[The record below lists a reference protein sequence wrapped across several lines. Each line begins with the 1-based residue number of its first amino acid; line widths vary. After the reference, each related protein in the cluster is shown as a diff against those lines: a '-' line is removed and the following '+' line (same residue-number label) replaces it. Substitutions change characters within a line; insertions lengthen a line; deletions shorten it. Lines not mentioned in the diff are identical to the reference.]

1 MAIQEHFYQAIGELF
16 ATLVVADDG
25 TKFLETESARYPA
38 LISLII
44 EQKYLDLYPGQQVYW
59 RVYPQSVEQGLAFKI
74 VSFANQLQKGHG
86 QFILQ
91 GDWVEYGQLQIWRN
105 AVAGQINEYN
115 WQPRLLPISWS
126 EAPPPDAAFWQL
138 RAELV
143 DGILKIVS
151 ASGPFPH
158 PPRREQPPTSKTK
171 KPRLGPPL
179 PPPQRRVSTGEASQ
193 APEAPTQRELPR
205 GSTPSRTIQPKQ
217 ASTTLS
223 INWEE
228 LTPVSGKL
236 ELTIKLN
243 TLPKVQEVDGQ
254 CHFQVDCDGQVFQ
267 ISVKPKQW
275 NKLEKAQ
282 TTYKSWI
289 AAIAGKLGAVTAD
302 GFVLLEPNIQV
313 FECSDKPSLSQ
324 TQDATSPPSE
334 EKNEVGATSKVET
347 LQAAACSSE
356 KPDCN
361 AVPLVATGAKAKPKK
376 IGKFNVEVQ

>member
-1 MAIQEHFYQAIGELF
+1 M
-16 ATLVVADDG
+16 
-25 TKFLETESARYPA
+25 
-38 LISLII
+38 
-44 EQKYLDLYPGQQVYW
+44 
-59 RVYPQSVEQGLAFKI
+59 
-74 VSFANQLQKGHG
+74 
-86 QFILQ
+86 
-91 GDWVEYGQLQIWRN
+91 
-105 AVAGQINEYN
+105 
-115 WQPRLLPISWS
+115 
-126 EAPPPDAAFWQL
+126 
-138 RAELV
+138 
-143 DGILKIVS
+143 
-151 ASGPFPH
+151 
-158 PPRREQPPTSKTK
+158 
-171 KPRLGPPL
+171 
-179 PPPQRRVSTGEASQ
+179 
-193 APEAPTQRELPR
+193 
-205 GSTPSRTIQPKQ
+205 
-217 ASTTLS
+217 
-223 INWEE
+223 
-228 LTPVSGKL
+228 SGKL

-275 NKLEKAQ
+275 NKLDKAQ

-313 FECSDKPSLSQ
+313 FECSDKTSLSQ

-376 IGKFNVEVQ
+376 IGKFNVEAR